1 MLIIILAMIATLGI
15 GAGIWTVVSVVSA
28 PRTDAL
34 SLVAALAAGSVPFA
48 IGTIALGAVAIVLA
62 IEKAS
67 RDQVAAINRGTE
79 VAINEAR
86 HAPHHQAARQV
97 HHTP

>member
-1 MLIIILAMIATLGI
+1 MLTIILSMIGVLGL
-15 GAGIWTVVSVVSA
+15 GAGIWTVASALSA
-28 PRTDAL
+28 PRTDAF

-67 RDQVAAINRGTE
+67 RDQIAAINRGTE

-86 HAPHHQAARQV
+86 HAPHHQAARQP
-97 HHTP
+97 HHAP